1 MGRGS
6 CHIILWT
13 AQAQDTETRGPR
25 PWPGSGP
32 RPTLPPRPA
41 GLTPCPPLCG
51 WLCQPGQELPT
62 APQGRCSRRWPLGG
76 NPLAAPAH
84 HSAPGVA
91 ALLLGQ
97 RQPLGKVRAPPNA
110 RTALP
115 KRQAGTGGGYSLGG
129 VLPTSCAVRAGQAAA
144 EQRPPPRWGRQR
156 TQRQATAPA
165 PRHPTQHTGNDR
177 QRRAVGHAAAL
188 GTGAESS
195 RVRAGTCTDRPSN
208 GAYCAVPGGCTARNR
223 ITDVMRNCFA
233 IVRYRRITQRLYA
246 IGPTGQ
252 AQRKATRYAAC
263 GRDGVGP
270 PAGGPV
276 IQQASAPAGARSSS
290 RATGWPRCPCRGFRA
305 AAPAGPGHCAGRA
318 LRRSAAPAAVSAP

>member
-1 MGRGS
+1 MDS
-6 CHIILWT
+6 ASAI
-13 AQAQDTETRGPR
+13 TETRGPR

-41 GLTPCPPLCG
+41 GLTPGPPLCG

-91 ALLLGQ
+91 ALLLGK
-97 RQPLGKVRAPPNA
+97 QPALGGVRAPPNA

-115 KRQAGTGGGYSLGG
+115 VRQAGTGGGCSLGG
-129 VLPTSCAVRAGQAAA
+129 VLPASCAVRAGQAAA
-144 EQRPPPRWGRQR
+144 EQRTPPRWGRQR

-165 PRHPTQHTGNDR
+165 PRHPTQHRETTDSAAPWATLR
-177 QRRAVGHAAAL
+177 PLAQARRAAAQEQAHAP
-188 GTGAESS
+188 TGQAM
-195 RVRAGTCTDRPSN
+195 
-208 GAYCAVPGGCTARNR
+208 GAYCAVPGGCTALHR
-223 ITDVMRNCFA
+223 ITDVMRNCCA
-233 IVRYRRITQRLYA
+233 IVRCRRITQRLYA

-252 AQRKATRYAAC
+252 AQRKETRYAAC
-263 GRDGVGP
+263 GRDGVSP

-276 IQQASAPAGARSSS
+276 MQQATAPAVARSSS

-305 AAPAGPGHCAGRA
+305 AAPAGPGHCAGRS

>member
-1 MGRGS
+1 M
-6 CHIILWT
+6 
-13 AQAQDTETRGPR
+13 
-25 PWPGSGP
+25 
-32 RPTLPPRPA
+32 PPRPA
-41 GLTPCPPLCG
+41 GLTPGPPLCG
-51 WLCQPGQELPT
+51 WLCQPGKELPT

-97 RQPLGKVRAPPNA
+97 RQPLGEVRAPPNA

-115 KRQAGTGGGYSLGG
+115 ERQAGTGGGYSLGE
-129 VLPTSCAVRAGQAAA
+129 VLPASCAVRAGQAAA

-195 RVRAGTCTDRPSN
+195 RARAGTCTDRPSN

-233 IVRYRRITQRLYA
+233 IVRCRRITQRLYA

-263 GRDGVGP
+263 GRDGVSP

-276 IQQASAPAGARSSS
+276 MQQASAPAVARSSS

-305 AAPAGPGHCAGRA
+305 AAPAGSGHCAGRS

>member
-1 MGRGS
+1 MDS
-6 CHIILWT
+6 ASAI
-13 AQAQDTETRGPR
+13 TETRGPR
-25 PWPGSGP
+25 PWPGTGP

-41 GLTPCPPLCG
+41 GLTPGPPLCG
-51 WLCQPGQELPT
+51 WLCQPGQKLPT

-97 RQPLGKVRAPPNA
+97 RQPLGGVRAPPNA

-115 KRQAGTGGGYSLGG
+115 VRQAGTGSGCSLGG
-129 VLPTSCAVRAGQAAA
+129 VLPASCAVRAGQSAA
-144 EQRPPPRWGRQR
+144 EQRTPPRWGRQR

-165 PRHPTQHTGNDR
+165 PRHPTQRTGNDR

-188 GTGAESS
+188 GTGAENS
-195 RVRAGTCTDRPSN
+195 RARAGTCTDRPSKGGLLCRSGRLHRPPPYN
-208 GAYCAVPGGCTARNR
+208 RRYAQLLRNCPLSPHNSAVIRNR
-223 ITDVMRNCFA
+223 PHRT
-233 IVRYRRITQRLYA
+233 
-246 IGPTGQ
+246 GP
-252 AQRKATRYAAC
+252 AQGNENAAC
-263 GRDGVGP
+263 GRDGVSP

-276 IQQASAPAGARSSS
+276 MQQATAPAVARSSS

-305 AAPAGPGHCAGRA
+305 AAPAGPGHCAGRS

>member
-1 MGRGS
+1 MDS
-6 CHIILWT
+6 ASAI
-13 AQAQDTETRGPR
+13 TETRGPR

-41 GLTPCPPLCG
+41 GLTPGPPLCG

-91 ALLLGQ
+91 APLLGQ
-97 RQPLGKVRAPPNA
+97 RQPLGGVRAPPNA

-115 KRQAGTGGGYSLGG
+115 VRQAGTGGGCSLGG
-129 VLPTSCAVRAGQAAA
+129 VLPASCAVRAGQAAA
-144 EQRPPPRWGRQR
+144 EQRTPPRWGRQR

-165 PRHPTQHTGNDR
+165 PRHPTQHTDSAR

-195 RVRAGTCTDRPSN
+195 SARAGTCTDRPSKGGLLCRSGRLHRPPPYN
-208 GAYCAVPGGCTARNR
+208 RRYAQLLRNCPLSPHNSAVIRNR
-223 ITDVMRNCFA
+223 PHRTGPAQGNEI
-233 IVRYRRITQRLYA
+233 RRLR
-246 IGPTGQ
+246 
-252 AQRKATRYAAC
+252 
-263 GRDGVGP
+263 
-270 PAGGPV
+270 AG
-276 IQQASAPAGARSSS
+276 
-290 RATGWPRCPCRGFRA
+290 
-305 AAPAGPGHCAGRA
+305 
-318 LRRSAAPAAVSAP
+318 L